1 MEQMDDDLGY
11 PYFRKPPIS
20 RQKDLLGKNGCCNL
34 IGRLDL
40 LLKMGHF
47 ENKWLPAHV
56 GSGKYPQ
63 IIHFNGIFHD
73 INPPFEGTPI
83 LGTPQIF

>member
-1 MEQMDDDLGY
+1 MEVPPNDGSSMSKRKNPNGTDDDRGY
-11 PYFRKPPIS
+11 PYDLGTPPTS

-34 IGRLDL
+34 IGTLDL

-56 GSGKYPQ
+56 GSGKCPNKWR
-63 IIHFNGIFHD
+63 F
-73 INPPFEGTPI
+73 P
-83 LGTPQIF
+83 